1 LTHPFPVQQEAD
13 KMDSTLAGIIHRVPF
28 GARPRLRR
36 NPDSAAPK
44 HVGLIEG
51 RVEHGDRRGRELGF
65 PTANIVLGDESVSD
79 GVWAGRVR
87 LPDGDTYGAAV
98 SVGRRA
104 TFYGRDGIR
113 LLEAHLLDFSGDL
126 YGQWLRVWLDH
137 RIRPQRRFSDGE
149 ALVKQMNQDI
159 AGARRWLHSNARLRF
174 SDGIADQP

>member
-1 LTHPFPVQQEAD
+1 
-13 KMDSTLAGIIHRVPF
+13 MDSTLASTVLRAPF

-36 NPDSAAPK
+36 SSERSAPEQR
-44 HVGLIEG
+44 GLIEG

-65 PTANIVLGDESVSD
+65 PTANIVLGDESASD
-79 GVWAGRVR
+79 GVWAGLVQ

-126 YGQWLRVWLDH
+126 YGQRLRLWLDH
-137 RIRPQRRFSDGE
+137 RIRPQRRFSDVE
-149 ALVKQMNQDI
+149 ALVNQMHQDI
-159 AGARRWLHSNARLRF
+159 ADARLWLYSNARLRV
-174 SDGIADQP
+174 SDGIADQR